1 MRLAALLAL
10 PVLALLLLA
19 AHPVHAGLMPLAAL
33 AILLVGLLAVSRP
46 WAARTLQVVLAVA
59 VIEWILTTVGL
70 IQLRLRHDEP
80 YVRLAVILGSVT
92 LFTALAASASW
103 GHGPGRVP
111 LGPPC
116 PRHEPTRGPTRP

>member
-10 PVLALLLLA
+10 PALALLLLA
-19 AHPVHAGLMPLAAL
+19 AHLFHAGALPFAAL
-33 AILLVGLLAVSRP
+33 AILLAGLLAVPRP

-70 IQLRLRHDEP
+70 AQLRQRHDEP

-92 LFTALAASASW
+92 LFTALAAAAFQ
-103 GHGPGRVP
+103 HP
-111 LGPPC
+111 LLRAYFRLSPQ
-116 PRHEPTRGPTRP
+116 PTTESLTG

>member
-19 AHPVHAGLMPLAAL
+19 AHFFHSGLMPLAAL

-46 WAARTLQVVLAVA
+46 WAARTLQVVLAFA

-70 IQLRLRHDEP
+70 AQLRLRHDEP
-80 YVRLAVILGSVT
+80 YGRLAVILGSVT
-92 LFTALAASASW
+92 LFTALAALAFQ
-103 GHGPGRVP
+103 HP
-111 LGPPC
+111 LLRAYFRSPSKPAA
-116 PRHEPTRGPTRP
+116 EPAER